1 MPDPASA
8 ARAARSQSAERRP
21 RERGGDGIPV
31 TITAPYQDQG
41 GLRSDW
47 HAPFE
52 VDAALILSAHRR
64 GAQDPTFRTDASGA
78 IWRTSLT
85 PDGPATV
92 RLAVA
97 AADPA
102 APRPGS
108 VVRAAAWGAGSAWL
122 LAQVPALL
130 GAQDD
135 PGSFRPIDPAV
146 RDLLRRHAGFR
157 VGRTGRVLEAL
168 VPAVLEQKVLGKE
181 ARRAWRDLLHW
192 HGLPAPGRRRPAC
205 GCSRR
210 RPRGGRFRP
219 STGTGPV
226 SRRYAPGPSR
236 APRSWPAA
244 RGRCRD
250 PWR

>member
-1 MPDPASA
+1 M
-8 ARAARSQSAERRP
+8 
-21 RERGGDGIPV
+21 

-85 PDGPATV
+85 PEGPATV

-122 LAQVPALL
+122 LARVPALL

-135 PGSFRPIDPAV
+135 PGSFRPLDPAV
-146 RDLLRRHAGFR
+146 RDLLRRHRR
-157 VGRTGRVLEAL
+157 VQGRANRPRPGGPRS
-168 VPAVLEQKVLGKE
+168 
-181 ARRAWRDLLHW
+181 RRA
-192 HGLPAPGRRRPAC
+192 
-205 GCSRR
+205 
-210 RPRGGRFRP
+210 
-219 STGTGPV
+219 
-226 SRRYAPGPSR
+226 
-236 APRSWPAA
+236 
-244 RGRCRD
+244 
-250 PWR
+250 